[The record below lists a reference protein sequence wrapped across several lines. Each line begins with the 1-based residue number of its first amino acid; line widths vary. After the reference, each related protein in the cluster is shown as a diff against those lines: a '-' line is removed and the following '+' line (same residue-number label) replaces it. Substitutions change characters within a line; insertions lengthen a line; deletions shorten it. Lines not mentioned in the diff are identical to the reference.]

1 MIWSNFKIDRIMK
14 EKAGVKEKFGKRR
27 VKKKNKKR
35 KKKRKVREGRG
46 RDYNL
51 KINYYQN

>member
-1 MIWSNFKIDRIMK
+1 MK